1 MKLVTKKFIE
11 KVIGDKKFDK
21 ITLKIP
27 LVIPKFLNTWN
38 YFSTVDGELVWYDS
52 ITGNMSFL
60 NPDSSDTED
69 SLRDSV
75 RKEKFIDLDDTVVE
89 KISNEI
95 TYKESDFNRPGLF
108 KNAVDKKGNA
118 LETGTY
124 IIKSKL
130 LGDLFEFQVSNGFHS
145 WSGSLICYE
154 EKYKCNICFEE
165 MDEIERTITSL
176 ISKIYEK
183 QN

>member
-11 KVIGDKKFDK
+11 KTIGDKKFEK

-27 LVIPKFLNTWN
+27 LVIPKFLVYWH
-38 YFSTVDGELVWYDS
+38 YFSTIDGKLVWYDN

-75 RKEKFIDLDDTVVE
+75 RKERFIDLEDIVVE
-89 KISNEI
+89 KISDEI
-95 TYKESDFNRPGLF
+95 TYEESDFNRPGLF
-108 KNAVDKKGNA
+108 KSAVDKKGNT
-118 LETGTY
+118 LGTGTY
-124 IIKSKL
+124 MIKSKL
-130 LGDLFEFQVSNGFHS
+130 LGDLFEFQVSSGPHT

-154 EKYKCNICFEE
+154 EKYKCNTCFEK
-165 MDEIERTITSL
+165 MDELERTITSL
-176 ISKIYEK
+176 VSSIYEK